1 MNTAALAENPRAV
14 IGSNNPPELLEPT
27 PFDLSKQTI
36 ADLYGEAKLW
46 LDGQPVETQEQADAI
61 NTLKSRIK
69 EAAKQA
75 EENRKAE
82 VKPFKDA
89 VDAIQARY
97 NELIGE
103 NKSVTGLAVK
113 AEQACNA
120 ALKPYLVK
128 LAEAQEAAARIAR
141 AEAERKQQE
150 ALAAMRERDAANL
163 EQREIAEQ
171 LVKEAKQ
178 AEEAARKAENVKA
191 HAKGDGRATG
201 LRTVYRAIVDD
212 EREAAAW
219 VWTDRRTELMAFVQ
233 EQADKALRAGAK
245 SIRGF
250 KIIED
255 KVL

>member
-1 MNTAALAENPRAV
+1 MNATSPAENPRA
-14 IGSNNPPELLEPT
+14 IAGNNNPPEPT
-27 PFDLSKQTI
+27 PFDLSKTAI

-46 LDGQPVETQEQADAI
+46 LDGTPVETQQQANAV
-61 NTLKSRIK
+61 NTLKAKIK

-82 VKPFKDA
+82 IKPLKEQT
-89 VDAIQARY
+89 DAIQAKY

-120 ALKPYLVK
+120 ALEPYLK
-128 LAEAQEAAARIAR
+128 RLAQIQEAAAKAAR
-141 AEAERKQQE
+141 EEADRKQQE

-163 EQREIAEQ
+163 EQSELAEQ

-178 AEEAARKAENVKA
+178 AEDTARKAENVKA
-191 HAKGDGRATG
+191 HAKGNGRATG
-201 LRTVYRAIVDD
+201 LRTVYRAVVEDA
-212 EREAAAW
+212 REAAAW
-219 VWTDRRTELMAFVQ
+219 VWKERNAELMVFVQ
-233 EQADKALRAGAK
+233 DQADKAVRAGAK